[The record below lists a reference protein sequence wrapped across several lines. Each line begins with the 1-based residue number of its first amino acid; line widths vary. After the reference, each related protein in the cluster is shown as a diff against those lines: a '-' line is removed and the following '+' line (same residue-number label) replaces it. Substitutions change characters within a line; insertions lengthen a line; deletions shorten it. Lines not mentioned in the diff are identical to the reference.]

1 MILFLLYF
9 AFLALFT
16 MLGALIGYAVDVRSP
31 GSGSLV
37 AIGIF
42 MIALW
47 VAWTVSVRITERFW
61 PDQPAA

>member
-9 AFLALFT
+9 AFLTLFT
-16 MLGALIGYAVDVRSP
+16 LIGALIGYLVDGRYP

-37 AIGIF
+37 GIGIF

-61 PDQPAA
+61 PDQKAA